1 MVVVTAIHCGGAG
14 ALPGNVTL
22 LVKATLTA
30 HASSNK
36 VKRDGNVMRTN
47 TETTTTIQKRRRK
60 KKWRKYTLRPPSA
73 SSLPSSFLK
82 GETNFVTLSGAETPP
97 CTSAAQEG
105 AVRAAKHGHA
115 SKCKQTMPPLSLCHS
130 LSFSCTLPMAFKVF
144 ALTRLVPLLSVCH
157 AKRHCVQ
164 SAPLKATGVQWWRW

>member
-30 HASSNK
+30 HASSDK

-47 TETTTTIQKRRRK
+47 TETTTTIQKRRKK

-115 SKCKQTMPPLSLCHS
+115 SKCKQTMPPLSFPFVFMYTAHGLQTWVS
-130 LSFSCTLPMAFKVF
+130 LAF
-144 ALTRLVPLLSVCH
+144 APTHLVLLLSVCH
-157 AKRHCVQ
+157 A
-164 SAPLKATGVQWWRW
+164 